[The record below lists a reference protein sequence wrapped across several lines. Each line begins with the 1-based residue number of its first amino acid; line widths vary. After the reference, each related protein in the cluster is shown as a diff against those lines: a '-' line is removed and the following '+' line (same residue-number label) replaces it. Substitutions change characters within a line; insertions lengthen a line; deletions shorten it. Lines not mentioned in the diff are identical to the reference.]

1 MEQWKHILG
10 NIEQNPQRADLV
22 AGFLSLCKTIH
33 NPMEQASALV
43 SCAKCLLPVQPLI
56 SLRVLQLALVLSPR
70 SQAALDLAKEIFKR
84 RGRWA
89 AEQRVAEFSMTQS
102 HATAT
107 VLMPA
112 IPTSERASAEP
123 EMPTFAQGADA
134 PNFVLESSAGENPV
148 ATGAQAKDDSIGRVE
163 LPEDLVDRFLI
174 LAGHPAE
181 LAGLSVGLSKN
192 NSGLVAFVGLLF
204 GSGKLG
210 SSERERS
217 ASLLLNIIKENPD
230 DSGAEAL
237 FERLFGEDNSSQ
249 KKEN

>member
-22 AGFLSLCKTIH
+22 AGFLSLCRTVQ
-33 NPMEQASALV
+33 NPLEQATALV
-43 SCAKCLLPVQPLI
+43 SCAKCLLPVQPLV

-70 SQAALDLAKEIFKR
+70 SQAGLDLAKEIFKR

-112 IPTSERASAEP
+112 IPPSERPSSEP
-123 EMPTFAQGADA
+123 EMPSFAQDDYA
-134 PNFVLESSAGENPV
+134 PRFELESSAGQNPV
-148 ATGAQAKDDSIGRVE
+148 ADALQATDDLDAGFE
-163 LPEDLVDRFLI
+163 LPEGLVERFLA
-174 LAGHPAE
+174 LAGHPTE
-181 LAGLSVGLSKN
+181 LAGLAVGLSKN

-217 ASLLLNIIKENPD
+217 ASLLLNMIKENPD
-230 DSGAEAL
+230 ESGAEAL
-237 FERLFGEDNSSQ
+237 FERLFGEDNPSQ